1 MLLSLDDGE
10 ETDVYVFDPNE
21 KNSMTMAKKRRQ
33 LFIYTMS
40 SLLFV
45 DIKRPRRHYHNQ
57 VNAYYLSQDNSKV
70 VDQLPDLVD
79 LSRNMQSMSF
89 NTYSYHNNRV
99 NKSEFST

>member
-10 ETDVYVFDPNE
+10 ETDVSVFDPNE

-45 DIKRPRRHYHNQ
+45 DIKRPRRHYYNQ

-79 LSRNMQSMSF
+79 SKQEHAEHELQ
-89 NTYSYHNNRV
+89 HIQLPQ
-99 NKSEFST
+99 